1 VAKQL
6 KGVQTA
12 ICSSNW
18 SATLSAIGSIS
29 FGYRTQFFLSRQ
41 ADPKTIVVKVNGT
54 VVKESQ
60 RDGWIYET
68 SSNSVNFG
76 PAQIPPPGSTIV
88 VEYKAICLP

>member
-18 SATLSAIGSIS
+18 SATLSAIGSIT

-54 VVKESQ
+54 VVKESAQ
-60 RDGWIYET
+60 DGWTYEN
-68 SSNSVNFG
+68 SSNSVNFSKS
-76 PAQIPPPGSTIV
+76 QIPPPGGTVV